1 MYDYLGIALPELK
14 KKSKVSNEIQL
25 DPIDSILKIKK
36 KYCDPSKKIIV
47 IQTRHLEKNFYP
59 FSIVE
64 AFIDKCEL
72 INEFNIILLGNKVN
86 NPLIHYNIKQGK
98 NLIGRC
104 TLIENVQWIQKADI
118 YIGASNALTKLADQF
133 KKPIVCFVCDS
144 TWKAEREGLF
154 TRYQQ
159 SVDFRGIENYEL
171 SEKIGIDFQMIC
183 TMPLIIYC
191 IKSH

>member
-1 MYDYLGIALPELK
+1 MRPFK
-14 KKSKVSNEIQL
+14 KNNSYPDK
-25 DPIDSILKIKK
+25 
-36 KYCDPSKKIIV
+36 
-47 IQTRHLEKNFYP
+47 TFGKNFYP

-118 YIGASNALTKLADQF
+118 YIGASNALTKFADQF

-144 TWKAEREGLF
+144 T
-154 TRYQQ
+154 
-159 SVDFRGIENYEL
+159 
-171 SEKIGIDFQMIC
+171 
-183 TMPLIIYC
+183 
-191 IKSH
+191 

>member
-1 MYDYLGIALPELK
+1 M
-14 KKSKVSNEIQL
+14 
-25 DPIDSILKIKK
+25 
-36 KYCDPSKKIIV
+36 
-47 IQTRHLEKNFYP
+47 
-59 FSIVE
+59 
-64 AFIDKCEL
+64 
-72 INEFNIILLGNKVN
+72 GNKVN
-86 NPLIHYNIKQGK
+86 NPLIHYNINQGK

-171 SEKIGIDFQMIC
+171 SEKNRYRFSDDLYNAFNH
-183 TMPLIIYC
+183 LLYK
-191 IKSH
+191 KSLNEYYSYSQRRKFHQCFDTKI